1 MVSFQPENV
10 PFNIQS
16 YRFECNYAMHV
27 HKQVWFIILLL
38 GIREKVNTEELFP
51 LL

>member
-16 YRFECNYAMHV
+16 YSFECNDAMHD
-27 HKQVWFIILLL
+27 HRQLWLNILLL
-38 GIREKVNTEELFP
+38 GIREKVNTEELFS